1 MDSHHAGHDHSG
13 GEHEM
18 GTHNMV
24 VVGDRRIF
32 LSHLPMFMSPHNA
45 QVILEATFVRDGKS
59 ADDLYFADRAAHPSI
74 RFYTLKPEEDFALAE
89 LFASGGRP
97 RTEFKATIF
106 RGHLEKRADA
116 IDVLT
121 GIDVRVKR
129 VVHAHTFEGKDKLP
143 TLSHVLFGG
152 DDGRFLAHVISKP
165 PDFDQILSVTV
176 TGKLPAGDSVKHG
189 TIVEVPGRANQATDR
204 LKTGETVSA
213 RCRVESSRELLNV
226 KLLVKAELYFE
237 EGELSSAVDSPE
249 LFRQT
254 REEKKAGFI

>member
-1 MDSHHAGHDHSG
+1 MDSHHGGHDHSG

-32 LSHLPMFMSPHNA
+32 LSHLPMFMSPHDA
-45 QVILEATFVRDGKS
+45 QVILEATLVRHGRS
-59 ADDLYFADRAAHPSI
+59 ADDLYFADRAADPSI

-89 LFASGGRP
+89 LFGSGGRP
-97 RTEFKATIF
+97 RTEFKATVF
-106 RGHLEKRADA
+106 RGHLEKRAAA
-116 IDVLT
+116 IDFLT
-121 GIDVRVKR
+121 GVDVRVKR
-129 VVHAHTFEGKDKLP
+129 VVHAHTFEGMDKLP

-152 DDGRFLAHVISKP
+152 EDGRFLAHVISKP
-165 PDFDQILSVTV
+165 PDFDQIVSVTV
-176 TGKLPAGDSVKHG
+176 TGDLPAGDSAGRG
-189 TIVEVPGRANQATDR
+189 TWVEVPGRANQATDR
-204 LKTGETVSA
+204 LKAGETVSA
-213 RCRVESSRELLNV
+213 RCHVEGAHELLDV
-226 KLLVKAELYFE
+226 TLSVRAELYFE

>member
-1 MDSHHAGHDHSG
+1 MDSHHGGHDHSG
-13 GEHEM
+13 GVHEM

-32 LSHLPMFMSPHNA
+32 LSHLPMFMAPHNA
-45 QVILEATFVRDGKS
+45 QVILEASFARHGKS

-89 LFASGGRP
+89 LFAPGGRP
-97 RTEFKATIF
+97 RTEFRATVF
-106 RGHLEKRADA
+106 RGHLEKGADA
-116 IDVLT
+116 IDLLT
-121 GIDVRVKR
+121 RIDVRVKR
-129 VVHAHTFEGKDKLP
+129 VVHAHTFDAMDKLP

-152 DDGRFLAHVISKP
+152 DEGRFLAHVISKP

-176 TGKLPAGDSVKHG
+176 TGDFPEGHSARRG
-189 TIVEVPGRANQATDR
+189 TMVDVPGRANQATDR
-204 LKTGETVSA
+204 LKAGETVSA
-213 RCRVESSRELLNV
+213 RCHVEGAREPLNV
-226 KLLVKAELYFE
+226 TLSVRAELYFE
-237 EGELSSAVDSPE
+237 EGELSSDLDSPE